1 MVIHDLGHLIKRLQH
16 RHHRTA
22 DASLI
27 EVGTTLAQWDALRA
41 IGRCPG
47 ASAHQLA
54 VMTFQSD
61 QSFGQLANRLI
72 SADLVVRKAGHGRAF
87 EHVLTEKGHTTLER
101 GSEVTRMMLQKSF
114 SPLDADEKAM
124 LYALLMKVI
133 DV

>member
-1 MVIHDLGHLIKRLQH
+1 MEIHDLGHLIKRLQH

-22 DASLI
+22 DARLI

-47 ASAHQLA
+47 VSAHQLA

-61 QSFGQLANRLI
+61 QSFGQLANRLV
-72 SADLVVRKAGHGRAF
+72 SADLIARKAGYGRAF
-87 EHVLTEKGHTTLER
+87 EHVLTKKGQATLER
-101 GSEVTRMMLQKSF
+101 GSDVMRLMLQKSF
-114 SPLDADEKAM
+114 SPLDADEKAT
-124 LYALLMKVI
+124 LHALLMKVI